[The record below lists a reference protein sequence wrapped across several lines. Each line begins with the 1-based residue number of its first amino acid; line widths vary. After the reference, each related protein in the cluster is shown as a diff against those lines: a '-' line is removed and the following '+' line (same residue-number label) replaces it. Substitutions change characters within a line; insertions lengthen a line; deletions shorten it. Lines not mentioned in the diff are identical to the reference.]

1 MHKPQLT
8 GFFDQS
14 RRASRPLALVLVTG
28 TSGSTYSKAG
38 DCMLID
44 DEGRYQGMLSGGCLE
59 GDLALHAAE
68 VIAAGGAEALS
79 YDLAADDELW
89 GLGVGCDGRIDVLL
103 IALDAAGQP
112 FAAMN
117 EVFAGREHAYMAL
130 VIADER
136 LATGSAVIAGG
147 DGRIFYAAPG
157 ADALLSDA
165 PEHGAIRESD
175 DGARRVLEL
184 LLAPAPNLLVLGA
197 GPDVV
202 PVLRLAHELGWR
214 TTVAD
219 HRPAYIESDAVAIA
233 GARHHV
239 VPAELGTVLDP
250 DAYDAVVIMSHHLAS
265 DRAYLDALATTSV
278 GYVGLLGPAARRDRL
293 LADLGER
300 ASTLVDRLDGPA
312 GLDLGGRGPGQIAL
326 SIVAGVQ
333 RYLVE
338 REAARTGRAPGGST
352 GKEQAHQ

>member
-1 MHKPQLT
+1 MHKPELT
-8 GFFDQS
+8 AFFDES
-14 RRASRPLALVLVTG
+14 RRASKPLALVLVTG

-44 DEGRYQGMLSGGCLE
+44 DGGRYQGMLSGGCLE

-68 VIAAGGAEALS
+68 VIAAGGAKALS

-89 GLGVGCDGRIDVLL
+89 GLGVGCDGRIDVVL

-117 EVFAGREHAYMAL
+117 EVFAGREYADMAV

-136 LATGSAVIAGG
+136 LAIGSAVIAGG
-147 DGRIFYAAPG
+147 DGTLYHATPG
-157 ADALLSDA
+157 AESLLSDA
-165 PEHGAIRESD
+165 PRHGAIRESD
-175 DGARRVLEL
+175 DGGRRILEL
-184 LLAPAPNLLVLGA
+184 SLSPAPRLLILGA

-214 TTVAD
+214 TTIAD

-265 DRAYLDALATTSV
+265 DRAYLNALTASSV
-278 GYVGLLGPAARRDRL
+278 GYIGLLGPVARRDRL
-293 LADLGER
+293 LGELGER
-300 ASTLVDRLDGPA
+300 AEPLAGRLDGPA

-338 REAARTGRAPGGST
+338 REASRLGEARGGSP
-352 GKEQAHQ
+352 GKEHAHQ

>member
-1 MHKPQLT
+1 MHKPALT
-8 GFFDQS
+8 AFFDES

-59 GDLALHAAE
+59 GDLALHAAK
-68 VIAAGGAEALS
+68 VIAAGRAETLS

-89 GLGVGCDGRIDVLL
+89 GLGVGCDGRIDVML
-103 IALDAAGQP
+103 IALDADGQP

-117 EVFAGREHAYMAL
+117 DVFAGREHAHMAV
-130 VIADER
+130 VIADEH
-136 LATGSAVIAGG
+136 LPVGSAVVM
-147 DGRIFYAAPG
+147 GRTGTLYHAAPG
-157 ADALLSDA
+157 ADALLGDT
-165 PEHGAIRESD
+165 PQHGVVRES
-175 DGARRVLEL
+175 GGRRVIEL
-184 LLAPAPNLLVLGA
+184 SLSPAPSLLILGA

-202 PVLRLAHELGWR
+202 PVLRLAQELGWR

-233 GARHHV
+233 DARHQIA
-239 VPAELGTVLDP
+239 PDELGTALDV
-250 DAYDAVVIMSHHLAS
+250 DGYDAAVIMSHHLAS
-265 DRAYLDALATTSV
+265 DRAYLAALAGSSV
-278 GYVGLLGPAARRDRL
+278 GYIGLLGPAARRDRL
-293 LADLGER
+293 LGDLGGL
-300 ASTLVDRLDGPA
+300 AGALAGRLDGPA

-333 RYLVE
+333 RYL
-338 REAARTGRAPGGST
+338 AASAR
-352 GKEQAHQ
+352 KEEPHQ

>member
-1 MHKPQLT
+1 MHKPALT
-8 GFFDQS
+8 AFFDQS
-14 RRASRPLALVLVTG
+14 RSAGRPLALVLVTG

-44 DEGRYQGMLSGGCLE
+44 DLGRYQGMLSGGCLE
-59 GDLALHAAE
+59 GDLALHAAN
-68 VIAAGGAEALS
+68 VIERGGAEVLS

-117 EVFAGREHAYMAL
+117 DVFAGREPAHMAV
-130 VIADER
+130 VIADEQ
-136 LATGSAVIAGG
+136 LPIGAAFVAGR
-147 DGRIFYAAPG
+147 DGTVHHAAPG
-157 ADALLSDA
+157 TDALLGDT
-165 PEHGAIRESD
+165 PRHGLVREAN
-175 DGARRVLEL
+175 GGTRRVLEL
-184 LLAPAPNLLVLGA
+184 SLSPAPRLLILGA

-214 TTVAD
+214 TTLAD

-233 GARHHV
+233 GTRHQV
-239 VPAELGTVLDP
+239 VPAELGAVLDP

-265 DRAYLDALATTSV
+265 DRAYLGALAASSV

-293 LADLGER
+293 LEDLGER
-300 ASTLVDRLDGPA
+300 AAALTGRVDGPA
-312 GLDLGGRGPGQIAL
+312 GLDLGGRGPGPIAL

-333 RYLVE
+333 RYLATRDATAPV
-338 REAARTGRAPGGST
+338 ASAR
-352 GKEQAHQ
+352 KEQPHQ